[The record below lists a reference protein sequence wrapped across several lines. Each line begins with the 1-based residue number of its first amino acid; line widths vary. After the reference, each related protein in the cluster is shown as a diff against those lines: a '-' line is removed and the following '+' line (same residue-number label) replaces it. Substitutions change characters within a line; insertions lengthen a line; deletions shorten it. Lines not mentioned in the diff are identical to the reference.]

1 MTGKVI
7 FIGQPKVV
15 SDKLTTQQFAIEYD
29 KTTKNGSIKLKMAFD
44 QRKTEKYDG
53 TKSLNGISV
62 GDEVEVQ
69 YNEPTSREYNGN
81 WYTNVEAWSIK
92 KVSGGA
98 VDATVV
104 NDTPDDM
111 PF

>member
-1 MTGKVI
+1 MKGTVI

-15 SDKLTTQQFAIEYD
+15 NDKLTTQQFAIEYE

-44 QRKTEKYDG
+44 QRKTDKYDTIKNLG
-53 TKSLNGISV
+53 NITV

-69 YNEPTSREYNGN
+69 YNEPTSREYNGT
-81 WYTNVEAWSIK
+81 WYTNVEAWSVK
-92 KVSGGA
+92 TVGGSGGQG
-98 VDATVV
+98 DESQ
-104 NDTPDDM
+104 DL

>member
-15 SDKLTTQQFAIEYD
+15 SDKLTTQQFAIEYE
-29 KTTKNGSIKLKMAFD
+29 KQTRSIKLKIAFD
-44 QRKTEKYDG
+44 QRKTEKYDSI
-53 TKSLNGISV
+53 KNLNGISV

-69 YNEPTSREYNGN
+69 YNEPTSREYNGT

-104 NDTPDDM
+104 NDESQDL